1 MSKTPCSY
9 RYVVCSIFVG
19 NSTKYVEFQ
28 PHDMLELKRNQHSL
42 ADCMF
47 SVYQQRAVHGM
58 DMKLGL

>member
-1 MSKTPCSY
+1 MLNICKATVQSMLNLKT
-9 RYVVCSIFVG
+9 
-19 NSTKYVEFQ
+19 FQ

>member
-1 MSKTPCSY
+1 MLFAQY
-9 RYVVCSIFVG
+9 LQG
-19 NSTKYVEFQ
+19 NSTKYVEFENFQ
-28 PHDMLELKRNQHSL
+28 PHDILELKRNQHSL